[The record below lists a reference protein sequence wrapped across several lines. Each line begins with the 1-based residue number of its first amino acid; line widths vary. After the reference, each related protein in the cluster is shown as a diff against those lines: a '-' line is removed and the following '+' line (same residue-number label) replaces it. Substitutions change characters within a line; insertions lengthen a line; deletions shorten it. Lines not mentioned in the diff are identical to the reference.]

1 MAEILKL
8 NLRIKKNLLWESQN
22 IFQISYE
29 KPKREKMDRQEK
41 NKYNN
46 PATLLDN
53 WFEERQPLRSE
64 N

>member
-1 MAEILKL
+1 M
-8 NLRIKKNLLWESQN
+8 
-22 IFQISYE
+22 FQISYE
-29 KPKREKMDRQEK
+29 KPRRQKMDRQEK

-64 N
+64 NLVLRLKNS